1 MLQSMGLQTIG
12 YDQETE
18 QQQQINTV
26 KKAIKEK
33 VKKEKNIERKVTTMV
48 NDIIWVWTPCGN
60 LKGI

>member
-18 QQQQINTV
+18 QQQINTV

-33 VKKEKNIERKVTTMV
+33 VKKEKNIKRKVTTMV

>member
-1 MLQSMGLQTIG
+1 MGLQTFG

-18 QQQQINTV
+18 QQQINTV

-33 VKKEKNIERKVTTMV
+33 VKKEKNIKRKVTTMV

>member
-1 MLQSMGLQTIG
+1 MGLQTIG

-18 QQQQINTV
+18 QQQQINKV

>member
-1 MLQSMGLQTIG
+1 MGLQTIG

-18 QQQQINTV
+18 QQQINTV

>member
-1 MLQSMGLQTIG
+1 MGLQTIG

-18 QQQQINTV
+18 QQQINTV

-33 VKKEKNIERKVTTMV
+33 VKKEKNIKRKVTTMV

>member
-1 MLQSMGLQTIG
+1 MGSQTIR
-12 YDQETE
+12 YDRETE
-18 QQQQINTV
+18 QQKQQVNIV

-33 VKKEKNIERKVTTMV
+33 VTTMI

>member
-1 MLQSMGLQTIG
+1 MGLQTIG

-33 VKKEKNIERKVTTMV
+33 VKKEKNIKRKVTTMV

>member
-1 MLQSMGLQTIG
+1 MGLQTIG